1 MQESG
6 RAQNLEQEDSFSS
19 SDIIILANKEIVCE
33 HEIDDLW
40 GGEKCKF
47 CGVVFIF

>member
-6 RAQNLEQEDSFSS
+6 RAQNLEQDDSFYS
-19 SDIIILANKEIVCE
+19 SDVIILANNEIVCK

-47 CGVVFIF
+47 CGSVFIF

>member
-1 MQESG
+1 MYESG
-6 RAQNLEQEDSFSS
+6 RAQNLEQEESAAS
-19 SDIIILANKEIVCE
+19 SDIILANQDLLCE

-47 CGVVFIF
+47 CGSVFIF

>member
-6 RAQNLEQEDSFSS
+6 RAQNLEDESFSS
-19 SDIIILANKEIVCE
+19 SDIILANQDLLCQ

>member
-6 RAQNLEQEDSFSS
+6 RAQNLEQEESATL
-19 SDIIILANKEIVCE
+19 SDLNFVDFEFACE

-40 GGEKCKF
+40 GGEKCKV
-47 CGVVFIF
+47 CGAVFNF

>member
-6 RAQNLEQEDSFSS
+6 RSQNLEEDQSATL
-19 SDIIILANKEIVCE
+19 SDSNFVDFNLACE

-47 CGVVFIF
+47 CGFVFNF